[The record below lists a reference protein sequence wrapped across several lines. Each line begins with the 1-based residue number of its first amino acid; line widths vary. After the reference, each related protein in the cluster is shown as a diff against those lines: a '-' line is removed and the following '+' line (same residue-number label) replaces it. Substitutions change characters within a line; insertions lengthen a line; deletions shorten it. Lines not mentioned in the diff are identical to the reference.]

1 MKTMIKPLGI
11 FFVLT
16 LLAGCGGS
24 SGSGTTT
31 QVGTLEVGGAGLAID
46 QMVDDTGTPVTADFS
61 VPIDINDSFEVIGYA
76 ALAANSPFVAALWE
90 VNADG
95 AASVAPVA
103 LETLGGYAA
112 AFAIDEFGNAVG
124 QAADGDRLAAVL
136 WTNGGTTVQ
145 TLQNLPNAPATATS
159 KAYGISADGTLIV
172 GEAQDATVRT
182 RGVFWIADGQGN
194 FGAAQVLPFAA
205 FAVGGEA
212 SRFSSASGVAKVGSG
227 EILVVGEAE
236 AGDLSMRAALW
247 RSTNNG
253 ATFTAINLGTDHLAY
268 AVNENGL
275 VVGESDLVG
284 APVMWTVTGGVVSGP
299 VALGTAGSAV
309 AVNENGRIAGWTG
322 DLPRATLWSGTAP
335 ATLFN
340 TASEAYGLNNDTQP
354 LVVGREGSKGF
365 VKRVN

>member
-1 MKTMIKPLGI
+1 MKTMLKPLGI
-11 FFVLT
+11 LFALAL

-24 SGSGTTT
+24 GSSTTAPAAS
-31 QVGTLEVGGAGLAID
+31 LEVGGSGLAID
-46 QMVDDTGTPVTADFS
+46 QIVDDTGTPVTANFS
-61 VPIDINDSFEVIGYA
+61 VAIDINDSLEVIGYA

-95 AASVAPVA
+95 EASVAPVA
-103 LETLGGYAA
+103 LATLGGYAA

-124 QAADGDRLAAVL
+124 QADDNGGLVAVL
-136 WTNGGTTVQ
+136 WPNGGTAPQ
-145 TLQNLPNAPATATS
+145 ILQNLPNAPAAATS

-172 GEAQDATVRT
+172 GEAQDATGRT
-182 RGVFWIADGQGN
+182 RGVIWIADDQGN
-194 FGAAQVLPFAA
+194 FGAAQVLPFTA

-212 SRFSSASGVAKVGSG
+212 SRFSSASGAAKVGAG

-236 AGDLSMRAALW
+236 AGDLSVRAALW

-253 ATFTAINLGTDHLAY
+253 ASFTATNLGTDHLAY

-275 VVGESDLVG
+275 VVGESDLDG
-284 APVMWTVTGGVVSGP
+284 APVRWTVTGGVVAGP
-299 VALGTAGSAV
+299 VALGAVGSAV
-309 AVNENGRIAGWTG
+309 AVNENDRIAGWTG
-322 DLPRATLWSGTAP
+322 ESPRATVWSGATP

-340 TASEAYGLNNDTQP
+340 VASEAYGLNNDTQP

-365 VKRVN
+365 VIRVN